1 MPKATTIL
9 NTGLRLGM
17 IGVSALALA
26 AVAYV
31 HAVQRKADAAEA
43 AFWSLDGQPCP
54 TIDKAAYAHAPGKAK
69 VTAFE
74 GASFEYR
81 VGHMMCTLRPHKG
94 LAGGDYP
101 VCQFT
106 GPVLLGVKTA
116 QTQAYFA
123 PASVQ
128 AARVAILDGQPRCVL
143 VHRFRMSDHR

>member
-9 NTGLRLGM
+9 KTGLRLGVV
-17 IGVSALALA
+17 GVGALGLA
-26 AVAYV
+26 VLAYV

-43 AFWSLDGQPCP
+43 AFWSLDGPPCP
-54 TIDKAAYAHAPGKAK
+54 TIDQAAYAHGPGKAK

-81 VGHMMCTLRPHKG
+81 VGHMMCTRRPHAG
-94 LAGGDYP
+94 LGGGKYP

-106 GPVLLGVKTA
+106 SPALLGVKTA

-123 PASVQ
+123 PPSAQ
-128 AARVAILDGQPRCVL
+128 AARVAILDGQTRCVL